1 MTVTLDT
8 NVLLSAT
15 LWDGSV
21 AQKLLFSLIRQD
33 IKRYGTADIILEYQ
47 EILERDFDFNAQD
60 IDQATNKIRS
70 FLTLVQPRVKVH
82 IVLADPDDDKI
93 IECAIESRSGY
104 IITYDK
110 HLLALKE
117 HQGIRV
123 IKPEEARTSSR
134 RRDLL
139 TRQNPSLG
147 LSSTYQGDVLD
158 IRAAFG
164 WLGLN

>member
-1 MTVTLDT
+1 M
-8 NVLLSAT
+8 
-15 LWDGSV
+15 
-21 AQKLLFSLIRQD
+21 
-33 IKRYGTADIILEYQ
+33 ILEYQ

-123 IKPEEARTSSR
+123 IKPEEARTIFS
-134 RRDLL
+134 
-139 TRQNPSLG
+139 
-147 LSSTYQGDVLD
+147 
-158 IRAAFG
+158 
-164 WLGLN
+164 